1 LKDKKAEVIAM
12 KLTAKELREFTDK
25 ELEQKLYEL
34 KEELFNLNFR
44 KVTSHLEDTSVIKKT
59 KKNIARVLTVMRER
73 ELEEVNSE
81 KE

>member
-1 LKDKKAEVIAM
+1 M

>member
-1 LKDKKAEVIAM
+1 M

-73 ELEEVNSE
+73 ELEEVSSE